1 MWLNNLW
8 NEQSYKISAFD
19 KNLINSMSENDK
31 DLLLNSLHI
40 EVTKF
45 VQAKKWWKIMR
56 DLYREIQVKDNDFL
70 YIFEKSVWALKDN
83 WINRDFLAPYREK
96 YKENLEKQKEEEK
109 KFENIR
115 KKSEE
120 FFETSKE
127 KLNKFDSEFRNLQN
141 ELFLN
146 NDFEK
151 LAKITRLKDLF
162 LRNETLVKNF
172 LVDKN
177 PDFIEE
183 FCKNV
188 EEIFVWYKEM
198 LDWKLI
204 IVYIMK
210 TYPLVKI
217 ISDNNWKIL
226 NKFFKV
232 IEKRF
237 NEKKAEKNSKNT
249 EKPKERIEKIKI
261 WNNEYFA
268 YYDENWNIYKMRNS
282 DKVAWVFI
290 EIEGKF
296 EKDWKLIEWKKFQV
310 NPDWTRVFL
319 ENISW
324 KNENKENLKNENIK
338 KFVSENLK
346 LFSEVD
352 KSFRWLKKHYSGLNL
367 WEEMWIIYKMSW
379 LFAETNRILKS
390 WNILK
395 KDEVLF
401 KDFLNSV
408 NRYSKV
414 IYNDKHILKYSQNL
428 KEIIKNLQ

>member
-56 DLYREIQVKDNDFL
+56 DLYIKIQVKDNDFL
-70 YIFEKSVWALKDN
+70 DIFEKSVWALKDN

-127 KLNKFDSEFRNLQN
+127 KLNKFDSEFKNLQN

-151 LAKITRLKDLF
+151 LVKITRLKDLF

-183 FCKNV
+183 FWENIKIMLVLNNEVLKEKISNYIVDCYSFVKNV
-188 EEIFVWYKEM
+188 SVVTWKPLSKYFKNLDEVFNDILKEEK
-198 LDWKLI
+198 
-204 IVYIMK
+204 
-210 TYPLVKI
+210 
-217 ISDNNWKIL
+217 
-226 NKFFKV
+226 NK
-232 IEKRF
+232 
-237 NEKKAEKNSKNT
+237 KNSKNT

-296 EKDWKLIEWKKFQV
+296 EKNWKLIEWKKFQV
-310 NPDWTRVFL
+310 HPDGTRVFL
-319 ENISW
+319 GNVSW
-324 KNENKENLKNENIK
+324 KNENIK
-338 KFVSENLK
+338 KLASENLK

-352 KSFRWLKKHYSGLNL
+352 KSFKWQRNQYRYLNI
-367 WEEMWIIYKMSW
+367 WEYLNIVYILSDE
-379 LFAETNRILKS
+379 FAKIHQVLKS
-390 WNILK
+390 WNISK
-395 KDEVLF
+395 ENISLF
-401 KDFLNSV
+401 KKFSNLVNKNS
-408 NRYSKV
+408 NILYE
-414 IYNDKHILKYSQNL
+414 DKYILKYSKNL
-428 KEIIKNLQ
+428 EEITKNLQ